1 MRSAAFQPPDGP
13 RTPGRRPPSI
23 PASEPAR
30 LERLV
35 GICAA
40 DLVEAFG
47 AGPELSGR
55 RALERLARPLV
66 RGTARRVALY
76 DEIVGS
82 CGLRAGGAWA
92 LEQMAQSFETSGAEG
107 LPEDGPLLVVSNHP
121 GLADAVALFASIPRR
136 DLKVVAARR
145 PFLDA
150 LPNTARHL
158 VVVPEGG
165 GGVGPVREAARHLR
179 AGGALLTFP
188 AGKIEPD
195 PALFPEEALA
205 LEGWSESVALLAR
218 LVPGLVVVP
227 AVVSGVLSRAALRN
241 PLVLVR
247 RREEDRR
254 WLAAALQ
261 MLAPPLRRVRTRVDF
276 GRPLPARGFATE
288 KALSEVRRM
297 IAARN
302 P

>member
-1 MRSAAFQPPDGP
+1 VRPVALQPPDGP
-13 RTPGRRPPSI
+13 RTPERGPLSA

-30 LERLV
+30 LERLT

-40 DLVEAFG
+40 DLIEAFG
-47 AGPELSGR
+47 AGPELPGR

-66 RGTARRVALY
+66 WGMARKVALY

-82 CGLRAGGAWA
+82 CGLRAGGMWA
-92 LEQMAQSFETSGAEG
+92 LEQMARSFETSGAEG
-107 LPEDGPLLVVSNHP
+107 LPEEGPLLVVSNHP

-158 VVVPEGG
+158 ITVPEGG
-165 GGVGPVREAARHLR
+165 GRVGPVREAARHLR

-188 AGKIEPD
+188 AGRIEPD
-195 PALFPEEALA
+195 PALFPKEARA
-205 LEGWSESVALLAR
+205 LEGWSESVALFAR

-227 AVVSGVLSRAALRN
+227 AVVSSVLSRAALRN

-261 MLAPPLRRVRTRVDF
+261 MLAPPLRQVRTRVDF
-276 GRPLPARGFATE
+276 GRPLSARGFAME
-288 KALSEVRRM
+288 EALSEARRM
-297 IAARN
+297 IAIRE